1 MEGAAGVRAW
11 FGGGGFR
18 MGVLLDG
25 GVLMGRLAPVR
36 FEDLDEGQRLLWE
49 GITTGPRGNPERPHG
64 GLAGEDGAL
73 VGPFNALFYSPEVG
87 DAVQQLGAALRY
99 GTSLPADLLE
109 VAILTVGGEWRA
121 NFEFWAHARLGAAA
135 GVPQA
140 AIEAIR
146 DGGTPEFE
154 DPRHELVYGFGR
166 ELIERKRVSDERYA
180 ALVELVGERGVFE
193 VASVMG
199 YYALVS
205 IALNTFEVGMP
216 PGVDAPFAD

>member
-1 MEGAAGVRAW
+1 
-11 FGGGGFR
+11 
-18 MGVLLDG
+18 
-25 GVLMGRLAPVR
+25 MGRLAPVT
-36 FEDLDEGQRLLWE
+36 FEQLNDDQRALWE
-49 GITTGPRGNPERPHG
+49 NITTGPRGNPERPHG

-73 VGPFNALFYSPEVG
+73 IGPFNALFQSPQIG

-135 GVPQA
+135 GVPRA

-146 DGGTPEFE
+146 NGETPQFD
-154 DPRHELVYGFGR
+154 DPRHAAVYAFGR
-166 ELIERKRVSDERYA
+166 ELIETRRVSDERYA
-180 ALVELVGERGVFE
+180 ALKALVGERGVFE

-205 IALNTFEVGMP
+205 IALNTFDVGMP
-216 PGVDAPFAD
+216 PGVDAPFPD

>member
-1 MEGAAGVRAW
+1 
-11 FGGGGFR
+11 
-18 MGVLLDG
+18 
-25 GVLMGRLAPVR
+25 MGRLAPVT
-36 FEDLDEGQRLLWE
+36 FEQLNEDQRALWE
-49 GITTGPRGNPERPHG
+49 NITTGPRGNPERPHG

-73 VGPFNALFYSPEVG
+73 IGPFNALFQSPQIG

-109 VAILTVGGEWRA
+109 VAILTIGGEWRA

-146 DGGTPEFE
+146 DGETPRFD
-154 DPRHELVYGFGR
+154 DPRHAAVYAFGR
-166 ELIERKRVSDERYA
+166 ELIETRRVSDERYA
-180 ALVELVGERGVFE
+180 ALKELVGERGVFE

-205 IALNTFEVGMP
+205 IALNTFDVGMP
-216 PGVDAPFAD
+216 PGVDAPFPD

>member
-1 MEGAAGVRAW
+1 
-11 FGGGGFR
+11 
-18 MGVLLDG
+18 
-25 GVLMGRLAPVR
+25 MGRLAPVT
-36 FEDLDEGQRLLWE
+36 FDDLNDEQRVLWE
-49 GITTGPRGNPERPHG
+49 NITTGPRANPDRPHG

-73 VGPFNALFYSPEVG
+73 IGPFNALFQSPQVG

-135 GVPQA
+135 GVSQA

-146 DGGTPEFE
+146 SGETPQFE
-154 DPRHELVYGFGR
+154 DPRHETVYAFGR
-166 ELIERKRVSDERYA
+166 ELIETKRVSDARYA
-180 ALVELVGERGVFE
+180 ALKELVGERGVFE

-205 IALNTFEVGMP
+205 IALNTFDVDMP
-216 PGVDAPFAD
+216 PGVNAPFSD

>member
-1 MEGAAGVRAW
+1 
-11 FGGGGFR
+11 
-18 MGVLLDG
+18 
-25 GVLMGRLAPVR
+25 MGRLASVT
-36 FEDLDEGQRLLWE
+36 FDDLNDEQRVLWE
-49 GITTGPRGNPERPHG
+49 NITTGPRGNPDRPHG

-73 VGPFNALFYSPEVG
+73 IGPFNALFQSPQVG

-140 AIEAIR
+140 AIDAIR
-146 DGGTPEFE
+146 DGETPQFD
-154 DPRHELVYGFGR
+154 DPRHETVYAFGR
-166 ELIERKRVSDERYA
+166 ELIESKRVSNARYA
-180 ALVELVGERGVFE
+180 ALKELVGERGVFE

-205 IALNTFEVGMP
+205 IALNTFDVDMP
-216 PGVDAPFAD
+216 PGVDAPFSD

>member
-1 MEGAAGVRAW
+1 
-11 FGGGGFR
+11 
-18 MGVLLDG
+18 
-25 GVLMGRLAPVR
+25 MGRLAPVT
-36 FEDLDEGQRLLWE
+36 FEQLNEDQRALWE
-49 GITTGPRGNPERPHG
+49 NITTGPRGNPERPHG

-73 VGPFNALFYSPEVG
+73 IGPFNALFQSPQIG

-146 DGGTPEFE
+146 DGETPQFD
-154 DPRHELVYGFGR
+154 DPRHAAVYAFGR
-166 ELIERKRVSDERYA
+166 ELIETKRVSDERYD
-180 ALVELVGERGVFE
+180 ALKALVGERGVFE

-205 IALNTFEVGMP
+205 IALNTFDVGMP
-216 PGVDAPFAD
+216 PGVDAPFPD

>member
-1 MEGAAGVRAW
+1 
-11 FGGGGFR
+11 
-18 MGVLLDG
+18 
-25 GVLMGRLAPVR
+25 MGRLAPVT
-36 FEDLDEGQRLLWE
+36 FEQLNEDQRALWDN
-49 GITTGPRGNPERPHG
+49 ITTGPRGNPERPHG

-73 VGPFNALFYSPEVG
+73 IGPFNALFQSPQIG

-146 DGGTPEFE
+146 DGETPQFD
-154 DPRHELVYGFGR
+154 DPRHAAVYAFGR
-166 ELIERKRVSDERYA
+166 ELIETKRVSDERYA
-180 ALVELVGERGVFE
+180 ALKDLVGERGVFE

-205 IALNTFEVGMP
+205 IALNTFDVGMP
-216 PGVDAPFAD
+216 PGVDAPFPD

>member
-1 MEGAAGVRAW
+1 
-11 FGGGGFR
+11 
-18 MGVLLDG
+18 
-25 GVLMGRLAPVR
+25 MGRLAPVT
-36 FEDLDEGQRLLWE
+36 FEQLNEDQRALWE
-49 GITTGPRGNPERPHG
+49 NITTGPRGNPERPHG

-73 VGPFNALFYSPEVG
+73 IGPFNALFQSPQIG

-109 VAILTVGGEWRA
+109 VAILTIGGEWRA

-135 GVPQA
+135 GVPQD

-146 DGGTPEFE
+146 DGETPQFD
-154 DPRHELVYGFGR
+154 DPRHAAVYAFGR
-166 ELIERKRVSDERYA
+166 ELIETRRVSDERYA
-180 ALVELVGERGVFE
+180 ALKELVGEQGVFE

-205 IALNTFEVGMP
+205 IALNTFNVDMP
-216 PGVDAPFAD
+216 PGVDAPFPD

>member
-1 MEGAAGVRAW
+1 
-11 FGGGGFR
+11 
-18 MGVLLDG
+18 
-25 GVLMGRLAPVR
+25 MGRLAPVT
-36 FEDLDEGQRLLWE
+36 FEQLNEDQRALWE
-49 GITTGPRGNPERPHG
+49 NITTGPRGNPERPHG

-73 VGPFNALFYSPEVG
+73 IGPFNALFQSPQIG

-146 DGGTPEFE
+146 DGETPQFD
-154 DPRHELVYGFGR
+154 DPRHAAVYAFGR
-166 ELIERKRVSDERYA
+166 ELIETRRVSDERYE
-180 ALVELVGERGVFE
+180 ALKELVGEQGVFE

-205 IALNTFEVGMP
+205 IALNTFDVGMP
-216 PGVDAPFAD
+216 PGVDAPFPD

>member
-1 MEGAAGVRAW
+1 
-11 FGGGGFR
+11 
-18 MGVLLDG
+18 
-25 GVLMGRLAPVR
+25 MGRLAPVT
-36 FEDLDEGQRLLWE
+36 FDDLNDEQRVLWE
-49 GITTGPRGNPERPHG
+49 NITTGPRGNPDRPHG
-64 GLAGEDGAL
+64 GLAGEDGSL
-73 VGPFNALFYSPEVG
+73 IGPFNALFQSPQVG

-140 AIEAIR
+140 AIDAIR
-146 DGGTPEFE
+146 DGETPQFE
-154 DPRHELVYGFGR
+154 DPRHETVYAFGR
-166 ELIERKRVSDERYA
+166 ELIETKRVSDARYV
-180 ALVELVGERGVFE
+180 ALKDLVGERGVFE

-205 IALNTFEVGMP
+205 IALNTFNVDMP
-216 PGVDAPFAD
+216 PGVDAPFSD

>member
-1 MEGAAGVRAW
+1 
-11 FGGGGFR
+11 
-18 MGVLLDG
+18 
-25 GVLMGRLAPVR
+25 MGRLAPVT
-36 FEDLDEGQRLLWE
+36 FEQLNEDQRALWE
-49 GITTGPRGNPERPHG
+49 NITTGPRGNPERPHG

-73 VGPFNALFYSPEVG
+73 IGPFNALFQSPQIG

-146 DGGTPEFE
+146 DGETPQFD
-154 DPRHELVYGFGR
+154 DPRHAAVYAFGR
-166 ELIERKRVSDERYA
+166 ELIETKRVSDERYD
-180 ALVELVGERGVFE
+180 ALKALVGERGVFE

-205 IALNTFEVGMP
+205 IALNTFNVGMP
-216 PGVDAPFAD
+216 PGVDAPFPD